1 MTRIGLISDTHGYMG
16 QDVLDHLK
24 EVDEIW
30 HGGDIGPRKVI
41 DALETLGKPIRAVY
55 GNIDDSKIRAEF
67 PLNLNFTIDGLNVFI
82 THIGGYPGRLFKRVD
97 AILKEQKPDLYICG
111 HSHICK
117 VMPDPK
123 HNLLHMNPGAC
134 GHHGFHKFRTILLFE
149 IDSGK
154 MSNVRVVELGNR
166 GQLKDPIVK

>member
-16 QDVLDHLK
+16 KDVLDHLK

-30 HGGDIGPRKVI
+30 HGGDIGPRTVI
-41 DALETLGKPIRAVY
+41 DQLETLGKPIRAVF
-55 GNIDDSKIRAEF
+55 GNIDDAKIRAEF
-67 PLNLNFTIDGLNVFI
+67 PLNLHFTVDGLKVFI
-82 THIGGYPGRLFKRVD
+82 THIGGYPGRLYKRVS
-97 AILKEQKPDLYICG
+97 AILKEEKPGLYICG

-134 GHHGFHKFRTILLFE
+134 GHIGFHKFRTILLFE
-149 IDSGK
+149 IDKGK

-166 GQLKDPIVK
+166 GILKEAIKK